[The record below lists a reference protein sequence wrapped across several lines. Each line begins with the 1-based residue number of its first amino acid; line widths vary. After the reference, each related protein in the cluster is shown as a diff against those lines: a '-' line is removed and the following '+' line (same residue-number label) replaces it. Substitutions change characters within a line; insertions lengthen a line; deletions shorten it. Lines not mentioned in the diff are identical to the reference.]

1 MKPVLVLLG
10 IALLF
15 MIACGCTQ
23 STQPPMPAVST
34 TVPTLTTEPSMMIVT
49 DTPVLPKTPMVSDNT
64 VSIRRTYDPQNIT
77 VNAGATVRWVN
88 ADSTED
94 PALYNPSHRI
104 DFTDKTTSPVLSP
117 SQSWSL
123 IFRTP
128 GVYEYSD
135 MVHPTMH
142 GTVIVE

>member
-15 MIACGCTQ
+15 VIACGCTQ
-23 STQPPMPAVST
+23 STQPPTAIST
-34 TVPTLTTEPSMMIVT
+34 TVPTLATEPSRTAVT

-64 VSIRRTYDPQNIT
+64 VSIRRTYNPVNIT

-88 ADSTED
+88 EDSTED
-94 PALYNPSHRI
+94 PALYNPTHRI
-104 DFTDKTTSPVLSP
+104 EFADKTTSPVLSP

-123 IFRTP
+123 IFRNP
-128 GVYEYSD
+128 GVYEYRD
-135 MVHPTMH
+135 MVHPTVQ

>member
-15 MIACGCTQ
+15 VIACGCTQ
-23 STQPPMPAVST
+23 STQPPVPAVST
-34 TVPTLTTEPSMMIVT
+34 TVPILPTEFPRTVVT

-64 VSIRRTYDPQNIT
+64 VSIRRTFDPVNIT

-88 ADSTED
+88 TDSTED
-94 PALYNPSHRI
+94 PALYNPSHRLE
-104 DFTDKTTSPVLSP
+104 FADKTTSPVLSP

-135 MVHPTMH
+135 MVHQTMH
-142 GTVIVE
+142 GTVIVK

>member
-10 IALLF
+10 TALLF
-15 MIACGCTQ
+15 IIACGCIQ
-23 STQPPMPAVST
+23 STQPPAPAVST
-34 TVPTLTTEPSMMIVT
+34 TVPILTTEPSRTAVA
-49 DTPVLPKTPMVSDNT
+49 DTSVLSKTPMVSDNT
-64 VSIRRTYDPQNIT
+64 VSIRKTYNPVNIT
-77 VNAGATVRWVN
+77 VKAGATVRWVN
-88 ADSTED
+88 EDSTED

-104 DFTDKTTSPVLSP
+104 EFADKTTSPVLSP

-128 GVYEYSD
+128 GTYEYND

-142 GTVIVE
+142 GAVIVE